1 MLRPF
6 RVILDRGGRTIVPM
20 YVRFAPKATLGHQD
34 ANPSRSA
41 KSRHRAGDLNEI
53 LLAPPRPA
61 SYPVR

>member
-6 RVILDRGGRTIVPM
+6 RVILDQGGRTIVPM
-20 YVRFAPKATLGHQD
+20 YIRFAPKATLGHQE
-34 ANPSRSA
+34 SRSA
-41 KSRHRAGDLNEI
+41 KSRPRAGDLNEI